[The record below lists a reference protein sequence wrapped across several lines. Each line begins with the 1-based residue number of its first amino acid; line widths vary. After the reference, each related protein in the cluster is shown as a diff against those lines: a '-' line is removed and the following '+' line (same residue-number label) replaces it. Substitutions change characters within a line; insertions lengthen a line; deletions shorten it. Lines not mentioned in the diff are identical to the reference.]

1 MVTNVSRA
9 KIFATKSSFEQRCE
23 RAHASD
29 CAHELVTLLGSIGM
43 EKGRDDE
50 KRTTFQGVLE
60 RKLDVGPV
68 ALQCLYHLSIL
79 GPESHRKA
87 VETIIEG
94 GFSPDTDHIY
104 AGAIHSMLKLRD
116 LGGAD
121 IRMLAGALFS
131 SSREVRSSAR
141 LALRSLEPHQLRTI
155 IELNRENI
163 AACAPLARALTD
175 LAEKVLVEVEVFQAT
190 VLPGLEGNARQ
201 SVAKDATNSMR

>member
-1 MVTNVSRA
+1 
-9 KIFATKSSFEQRCE
+9 
-23 RAHASD
+23 
-29 CAHELVTLLGSIGM
+29 
-43 EKGRDDE
+43 
-50 KRTTFQGVLE
+50 
-60 RKLDVGPV
+60 
-68 ALQCLYHLSIL
+68 
-79 GPESHRKA
+79 
-87 VETIIEG
+87 
-94 GFSPDTDHIY
+94 
-104 AGAIHSMLKLRD
+104 MLKLRD

-201 SVAKDATNSMR
+201 SVAKDATNSVR